1 MIKAIPYIGAAAC
14 AALLAW
20 SLEHYRMSAELAVVR
35 SEHTAVLLKLTED
48 NATELE
54 EATRRA
60 ELLQQQVADIDA
72 HYTQELTN
80 AKANADRLRDAVD
93 SGARRLH
100 ILGQRPASCPAVSG
114 TADDTGVGDGAAV
127 ELHPSARRAYFNLR
141 AGLSTDT
148 AKLEACQ
155 LILKSLSFSNK
166 KGTPEG

>member
-1 MIKAIPYIGAAAC
+1 MKALPYIGAAVLAG
-14 AALLAW
+14 LLAW
-20 SLEHYRMSAELAVVR
+20 SLEHYRLSAEIAAVQR
-35 SEHTAVLLKLTED
+35 EHAAVLLKLSEANT
-48 NATELE
+48 TELE
-54 EATRRA
+54 QATRRA

-93 SGARRLH
+93 AGARRLH
-100 ILGQRPASCPAVSG
+100 ILGQRPASCPAVPG
-114 TADDTGVGDGAAV
+114 TADDTSVGDGAAV
-127 ELHPSARRAYFNLR
+127 ELHPAARRAYFNLR